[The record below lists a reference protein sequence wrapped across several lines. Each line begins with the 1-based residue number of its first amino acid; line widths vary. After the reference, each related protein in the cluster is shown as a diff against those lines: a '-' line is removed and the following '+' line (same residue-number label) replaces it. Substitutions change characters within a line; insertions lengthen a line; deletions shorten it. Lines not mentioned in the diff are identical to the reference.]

1 MSSRACLVIFALG
14 ASSLAACGSSPTTD
28 AGSADDAFVAL
39 DAPSELDAPMGTS
52 DAGPQRVEVFA
63 TLSASSEG
71 IAIGHDASGASRL
84 FVAVRDDHIVSVA
97 PDGTVTELASIRNPV
112 GITFREPGEILACAS
127 TADGRSGLFSI
138 ALDGTVTEL
147 TTTGP
152 SGPYLLTNF
161 VAVAPDGSLVF
172 TDSSANLVF
181 RADADGQNV
190 ALVTDAITYPNG
202 LAFSEDG
209 ATLYVASWSTSTLYA
224 MSFSAGTYGTPMP
237 FVEGVTNVDGVV
249 AHGASE
255 LVLIT
260 SMSGG
265 LAVDTTM
272 PSAAPTTVFE
282 RRAILVPANAVF
294 GDATFGEDEL
304 FVSSLGRSTVFVV
317 HTGL

>member
-1 MSSRACLVIFALG
+1 MALTLG
-14 ASSLAACGSSPTTD
+14 ASSLAACGSTPAPD
-28 AGSADDAFVAL
+28 AGTTNDAFVAA
-39 DAPSELDAPMGTS
+39 DAASELDAPMETS
-52 DAGPQRVEVFA
+52 DAGPERVEVFA

-71 IAIGHDASGASRL
+71 IAIGHDASGASRI
-84 FVAVRDDHIVSVA
+84 FVAVRDDHVVSVA

-172 TDSSANLVF
+172 TDSMANLVF
-181 RADADGQNV
+181 RADADGSNV

-209 ATLYVASWSTSTLYA
+209 ATLYIASWSTSTLYA
-224 MSFSAGTYGTPMP
+224 ASFSAGTYGTPMP

-249 AHGASE
+249 AHGPDE

-265 LAVDTTM
+265 LAIDTTM
-272 PSAAPTTVFE
+272 PTAAPTTVFE

-304 FVSSLGRSTVFVV
+304 FVSSLGRSSLFVV
-317 HTGL
+317 HTAR